1 MKQVSEMD
9 FKEGEVLLVDKPL
22 RWTSFDVVKKL
33 RFAIRNIYGQKKFKV
48 GHAGTLDPL
57 ATGLLVICTGKK
69 TKEIDSFI
77 QDEKEYVAT
86 IKFGATTPS
95 FDLETAIDQ
104 TFPAEHITEDLLKE
118 TLNEFLG
125 EQEQLPPIFSAK
137 KIDGKRAYESAR
149 AGKEVVMRINNIVI
163 HEIELLSFD
172 DLVAKV
178 RVSCSKGTYIRSL
191 ANDIGVKMKSGA
203 HLIGL
208 ERTRSGSFLLADAYD
223 VFTLVEEIKQ
233 LPVLPKSDS

>member
-9 FKEGEVLLVDKPL
+9 FKEGEVLLVNKPL

-33 RFAIRNIYGQKKFKV
+33 RFAIRHIYSQKKFKV

-77 QDEKEYVAT
+77 NDEKEYIAS
-86 IKFGATTPS
+86 IKFGGTTPS
-95 FDLETAIDQ
+95 FDLETEIDQ
-104 TFPAEHITEDLLKE
+104 TFPTEHITETGLKE
-118 TLNEFLG
+118 ALLSFEG
-125 EQEQLPPIFSAK
+125 EQDQIPPIFSAK
-137 KIDGKRAYESAR
+137 KIDGRRAYKSAR
-149 AGKEVVMRINNIVI
+149 AGKEVTMNVNRIVI
-163 HEIELLSFD
+163 NEIELLSFD
-172 DLVAKV
+172 DMVAQV

-191 ANDIGVKMKSGA
+191 ANDIGVKMNSGA
-203 HLIGL
+203 HLIRL
-208 ERTRSGSFLLADAYD
+208 ERTRSGSFLLDNAHD

-233 LPVLPKSDS
+233 LPVLPKTDS